1 MNIQFYQILSNWWP
15 LKECFVINSKFIST
29 YLFIIIYSSITFF
42 SIYLLL
48 FLDESF
54 SHLLLELLFLLPN
67 NTMNLK
73 KILIIWMGNCGIE
86 VFSTYVGGIVGITSS
101 AISMRKSSK
110 KLVGLLLKCNILL
123 QTLTSAVFFLY
134 FKYP

>member
-73 KILIIWMGNCGIE
+73 KNPNNMDGELWDWG
-86 VFSTYVGGIVGITSS
+86 VFYLCRWNSWNHFQ
-101 AISMRKSSK
+101 
-110 KLVGLLLKCNILL
+110 CNIDEKVIKETGRFTTQMQYSPSNVNQCCLFSL
-123 QTLTSAVFFLY
+123 F
-134 FKYP
+134 